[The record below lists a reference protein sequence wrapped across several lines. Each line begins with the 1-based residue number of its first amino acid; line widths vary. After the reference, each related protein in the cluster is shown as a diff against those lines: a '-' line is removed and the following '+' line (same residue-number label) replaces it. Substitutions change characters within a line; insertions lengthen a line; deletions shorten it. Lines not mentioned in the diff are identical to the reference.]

1 MKKIYIGILLL
12 ISFIYIDVNASSDTA
27 KLKKCVDGDTA
38 RFIIG
43 NKEESVRFLAI
54 NTPEIKHGKNK
65 AEPYGIEASNYT
77 CKKLR
82 NAKKIVIEY
91 DDAAGKTDKYG
102 RVLGWIFV
110 DDNLLQDDLI
120 KNGYAEVKYLYGNY
134 KYTDTLKKSEKVA
147 KKNKLKIWSNDK
159 DSEIDDEID
168 SFLDGI
174 LDDLF
179 KYVRKKIKSML

>member
-1 MKKIYIGILLL
+1 M
-12 ISFIYIDVNASSDTA
+12 
-27 KLKKCVDGDTA
+27 
-38 RFIIG
+38 
-43 NKEESVRFLAI
+43 
-54 NTPEIKHGKNK
+54 
-65 AEPYGIEASNYT
+65 
-77 CKKLR
+77 
-82 NAKKIVIEY
+82 
-91 DDAAGKTDKYG
+91 
-102 RVLGWIFV
+102 
-110 DDNLLQDDLI
+110 I